1 MTTRLSDEEFIKK
14 QERLYELESS
24 AMAGPFITEEDQMEI
39 IRAYLADDYF
49 DKLYA
54 KVKAKKRQLI
64 SAVATPEE
72 KKRLEQK
79 LVELERTEKELAE
92 KLAEMHRRLQVNHQ
106 KQL

>member
-1 MTTRLSDEEFIKK
+1 MTTRLSDEEIIKK

-24 AMAGPFITEEDQMEI
+24 AMAGPFITEEVQMEI

-64 SAVATPEE
+64 SVAATPEE

-79 LVELERTEKELAE
+79 LVELECTEKELAE
-92 KLAEMHRRLQVNHQ
+92 KLAQMHHRLQVNHQ
-106 KQL
+106 KQP

>member
-1 MTTRLSDEEFIKK
+1 MTTRLSDAEVIKK

-24 AMAGPFITEEDQMEI
+24 AMAGPCITEEEKKEI

-49 DKLYA
+49 DNLYA
-54 KVKAKKRQLI
+54 EVKAKKRQLI
-64 SAVATPEE
+64 SAAATPEE

-106 KQL
+106 KQP